1 MKHVLK
7 NLKTTLFGSIA
18 GLSILGDGIAQKDW
32 AMIIGGIAT
41 LLTGL
46 FAKDHD
52 TH

>member
-1 MKHVLK
+1 MKHILK
-7 NLKTTLFGSIA
+7 NIKTTLFGSIA

-46 FAKDHD
+46 FAKDND

>member
-1 MKHVLK
+1 MKNVLK

>member
-1 MKHVLK
+1 MKYIFK
-7 NLKTTLFGSIA
+7 NIKTTLFGSIA

-32 AMIIGGIAT
+32 AMIISGIAT